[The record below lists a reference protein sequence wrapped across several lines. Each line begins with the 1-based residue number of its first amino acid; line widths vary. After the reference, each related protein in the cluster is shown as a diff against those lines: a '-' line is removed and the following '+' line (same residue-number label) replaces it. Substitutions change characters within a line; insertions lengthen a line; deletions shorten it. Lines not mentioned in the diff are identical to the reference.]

1 MAALAF
7 VLIGVP
13 LVMASLMGNGT
24 MLGPFHTDRDKSL
37 AAGCILFFGGHYFCR
52 CCTALAMNLTVLS
65 HG

>member
-37 AAGCILFFGGHYFCR
+37 AAGCILFLVD
-52 CCTALAMNLTVLS
+52 TTSADAVLLLQ
-65 HG
+65 

>member
-1 MAALAF
+1 VAALAF

-37 AAGCILFFGGHYFCR
+37 AAGCILFLVD
-52 CCTALAMNLTVLS
+52 TTSADAVLLLQ
-65 HG
+65 